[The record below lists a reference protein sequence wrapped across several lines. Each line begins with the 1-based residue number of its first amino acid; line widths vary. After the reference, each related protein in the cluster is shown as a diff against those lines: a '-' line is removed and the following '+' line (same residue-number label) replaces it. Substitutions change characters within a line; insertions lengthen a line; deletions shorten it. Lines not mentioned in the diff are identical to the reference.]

1 MVLAAGLGTSEDSQK
16 SLLLVYSLSESL
28 RDPDHALTQCLEA
41 IFGFPNDGPLP
52 RFFYRCR
59 AVPPAVTYFRTQPTL
74 HSSSSSMS
82 SRKTDGSQLT
92 CASVVSMLSAA
103 GRRDMQR
110 LSARG
115 DARLAF
121 GRMPGPVVWGSGND
135 TEETEVDGRER
146 RARRSWSGNAHAHIH
161 AEAVLPDKLRHV
173 YPECLCVAMC
183 GDAVPVSRAST
194 ARKTRSA
201 S

>member
-1 MVLAAGLGTSEDSQK
+1 
-16 SLLLVYSLSESL
+16 
-28 RDPDHALTQCLEA
+28 
-41 IFGFPNDGPLP
+41 
-52 RFFYRCR
+52 
-59 AVPPAVTYFRTQPTL
+59 
-74 HSSSSSMS
+74 
-82 SRKTDGSQLT
+82 
-92 CASVVSMLSAA
+92 
-103 GRRDMQR
+103 MQR